1 MTSTT
6 ALSTTY
12 LCISESAASLR
23 SLQSHRSFKKF
34 VKKYGKEYEDMN
46 EYRRRYAVF
55 RDNMKKIQFL
65 RETER
70 GTAM

>member
-1 MTSTT
+1 M
-6 ALSTTY
+6 STTY
-12 LCISESAASLR
+12 SCISESAAALR